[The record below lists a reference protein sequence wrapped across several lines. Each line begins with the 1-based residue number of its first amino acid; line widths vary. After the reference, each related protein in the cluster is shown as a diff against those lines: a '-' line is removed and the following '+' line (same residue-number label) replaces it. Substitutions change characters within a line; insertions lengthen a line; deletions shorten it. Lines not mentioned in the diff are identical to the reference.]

1 MNRTWTEKF
10 CSPVGVTQHWAG
22 EGVVKRLLAKEVQLA
37 HHLAPRC
44 SEVGLEQE
52 IGKRSEPVDH
62 ECQSWGPCRATHLC
76 E

>member
-22 EGVVKRLLAKEVQLA
+22 EGVVKNLLAKEVQLA

-44 SEVGLEQE
+44 SEVGLELE
-52 IGKRSEPVDH
+52 IGK
-62 ECQSWGPCRATHLC
+62 
-76 E
+76 